1 MRQVNVFNCFP
12 QDCQSMFKFYA
23 NLKVWPTHSLLDPT
37 DSICICI
44 SNGMLY
50 VMLLEPSTGQ
60 VIPLYSNVCDV
71 SILFNNVMDAHCG
84 WWANKFQDI
93 YIHTYVKCLLNKLKQ
108 HNFVSVL
115 CLNDQTYL
123 GHSKRCV
130 SKHSW
135 LSVHK
140 SKDRLLSCTF
150 TYSLLMLNFFS
161 NIEDHED

>member
-1 MRQVNVFNCFP
+1 MSWIGWMVGLNNNNRIKC
-12 QDCQSMFKFYA
+12 
-23 NLKVWPTHSLLDPT
+23 LLNNDEAGRRTGDT
-37 DSICICI
+37 D
-44 SNGMLY
+44 
-50 VMLLEPSTGQ
+50 Q
-60 VIPLYSNVCDV
+60 
-71 SILFNNVMDAHCG
+71 
-84 WWANKFQDI
+84 NKFQDI

-140 SKDRLLSCTF
+140 FRYIHRGKSCTNRLQPHF
-150 TYSLLMLNFFS
+150 TLFLDISLASQPHFTLFLD
-161 NIEDHED
+161 IL